1 MGLSLRVIIK
11 LHAAGSS
18 GIHQLMHTTTFEIR
32 TPSRDAM
39 LDITPR
45 LAEAVDRAGVADGT
59 VTAYVPH
66 TTAGVTINEN
76 ADPDVIHDVLAALD
90 LAVPWRQQFYRHS
103 EGNSA
108 AHVKSSMVG
117 CSAIVPIIDGRMT
130 LGTWQ
135 SVFFCEFDGPRT
147 RRVIVT
153 VS

>member
-1 MGLSLRVIIK
+1 
-11 LHAAGSS
+11 
-18 GIHQLMHTTTFEIR
+18 MHTTTFEVR

-39 LDITPR
+39 IDITPSV
-45 LAEAVDRAGVADGT
+45 AAAIDTAGVSDGL
-59 VTAYVPH
+59 VHVYVPH

-90 LAVPWRQQFYRHS
+90 EAVPHRQSFYRHS

-108 AHVKSSMVG
+108 AHVKSSMMG
-117 CSAIVPIIDGRMT
+117 CSATVPVAAGQMT

-153 VS
+153 VMGG